1 MHMASPAQ
9 KEILRCLVSFQEIL
23 PKDVIDSVLNSLLQ
37 LDPNYWDKKKVKGY
51 CKRCSLQSY
60 LLKGNTLHAVTVE
73 RFPNFGNYN

>member
-1 MHMASPAQ
+1 MASPAQ

-51 CKRCSLQSY
+51 
-60 LLKGNTLHAVTVE
+60 
-73 RFPNFGNYN
+73 